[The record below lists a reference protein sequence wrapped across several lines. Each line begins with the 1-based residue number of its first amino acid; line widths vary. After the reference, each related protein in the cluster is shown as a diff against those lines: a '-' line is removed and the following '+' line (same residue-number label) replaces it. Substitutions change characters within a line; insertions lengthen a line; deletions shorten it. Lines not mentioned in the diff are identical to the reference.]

1 VTFSPEIFRVYQ
13 IVRNRNEGYENT
25 RYMVKR
31 LDGSLLVAENL
42 RNPNAEP
49 NEKRLFGNE
58 LIKAY
63 AIEDEPL
70 ITTQEA
76 NRMNS
81 MKAPVIDAVLNPL
94 LNPQAP
100 VAPVLRNNNA
110 VVHQVVYEP
119 RQPRQRVPNR
129 AIFNA
134 DYLT

>member
-1 VTFSPEIFRVYQ
+1 
-13 IVRNRNEGYENT
+13 
-25 RYMVKR
+25 
-31 LDGSLLVAENL
+31 
-42 RNPNAEP
+42 
-49 NEKRLFGNE
+49 

-63 AIEDEPL
+63 DIEDEPL

-81 MKAPVIDAVLNPL
+81 MKAPVIDPVLNPA

-100 VAPVLRNNNA
+100 VAPVVRNNNA

-134 DYLT
+134 DYET